1 MSQDGHCGSSA
12 RRELSDQCLD
22 SQVRKKH
29 KPNWKMIIQQRP
41 NASEDDEEVD
51 Q

>member
-12 RRELSDQCLD
+12 RTELMDQCLD
-22 SQVRKKH
+22 SQLRKKH
-29 KPNWKMIIQQRP
+29 KPDWEMFIQHRP
-41 NASEDDEEVD
+41 NAREDNEKVD